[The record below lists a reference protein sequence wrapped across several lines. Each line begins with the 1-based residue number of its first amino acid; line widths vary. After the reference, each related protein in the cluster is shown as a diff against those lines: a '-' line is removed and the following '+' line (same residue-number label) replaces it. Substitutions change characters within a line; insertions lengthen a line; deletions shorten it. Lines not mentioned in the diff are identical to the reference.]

1 MEWIRIS
8 DSKLKIILNEA
19 DMRRY
24 ALSSDTLSYENTE
37 TRRAVREML
46 TEARA
51 EIGFDGAA
59 ERLLIQAYPSREG
72 GCEFYVTK
80 MDEQRDAPK
89 EKEGEKK
96 KPTPPPP
103 KEGKGRVAVY
113 TLPTLASLLAVCRQL
128 AATGYRD
135 YSAAYA
141 GTGDTCY
148 LVLRESTRASIYPIG
163 APLYH
168 PAEEYGEKCGGTP
181 KLAYIK
187 EHADCLFDGDA
198 VGALS
203 PLA

>member
-1 MEWIRIS
+1 MELIRIS

-24 ALSSDTLSYENTE
+24 ALSSDSLSYENTE

-46 TEARA
+46 TEARE
-51 EIGFDGAA
+51 EIGFDAAA

-80 MDEQRDAPK
+80 MDGKK
-89 EKEGEKK
+89 EEEKK
-96 KPTPPPP
+96 KPQSPPPP
-103 KEGKGRVAVY
+103 KEGKGRVVIY
-113 TLPTLASLLAVCRQL
+113 TLPTLASLLTVCRHL
-128 AATGYRD
+128 AATGYCE

-141 GTGDTCY
+141 GAGDTCY
-148 LVLRESTRASIYPIG
+148 LVLRENIRTAAYPLT

-168 PAEEYGEKCGGTP
+168 PAEEYGEKYGTTP

-187 EHADCLFDGDA
+187 EHAHCLFDGDA
-198 VGALS
+198 VGT
-203 PLA
+203 LASLA

>member
-1 MEWIRIS
+1 MELIRIS

-24 ALSSDTLSYENTE
+24 ALSSDSLSYENTE

-46 TEARA
+46 TEARD
-51 EIGFDGAA
+51 EIGFDAAA

-80 MDEQRDAPK
+80 IDGGALEEP
-89 EKEGEKK
+89 K
-96 KPTPPPP
+96 KPAPAAV
-103 KEGKGRVAVY
+103 KEGKGRVVIY
-113 TLPTLASLLAVCRQL
+113 TLPNLVALLSVCRHL
-128 AATGYRD
+128 AATGYRE

-141 GTGDTCY
+141 GRGDTCY
-148 LVLRESTRASIYPIG
+148 LVLRENVRAMGYPP
-163 APLYH
+163 ASAFYH
-168 PAEEYGEKCGGTP
+168 PAEEYGEKYGTTP

-187 EHADCLFDGDA
+187 EHARCIYDGDA
-198 VGALS
+198 VGTLA